1 MEPLALAAL
10 VSVDRSRPAPLSEQ
24 LYRGLRDAIR
34 AGRVTPGTRLPSS
47 RAAAAA
53 LDVSRNTVV
62 AAYDLLRAEGVMEA
76 RQGAAP
82 RVLDVAPGG
91 ASRPA
96 QARSVSLGPRGAAVS
111 RPARANLYAAP
122 SGWFMPGA
130 PDERLFPRAAW
141 ARALRKAAL
150 RPHGPA
156 SGYADFAGG
165 RSLRTALAARL
176 AADRGLVVSADQI
189 LVVSSAQAA
198 FTLLAQVL
206 AEPGDRALVE
216 SPGYAGARA
225 AFAAAGLVVAALP
238 VDEAGADIG
247 RANGPA
253 RLAYVT
259 PSNQYPMGL
268 RMALHRREA
277 LADWARRSGAWII
290 EDDYDG
296 EFHWRGRAVATL
308 QSIAPDVTL
317 YVGSAAK
324 SLMPALR
331 LGWIAAPEPLMTPLR
346 EGVRNL
352 GLGANLHA
360 QAAFEA
366 FLEDGAWRAHIRR
379 IATTYEARGRLLAD
393 ALEDRFGAQFRIS
406 RPDGGLQ
413 LVARLAD
420 HETEGRAIDALGEA
434 GFAVAALSRYGCG
447 GPGPPGLVIG
457 FADAA
462 PALVTRFCAVIARA
476 IPEDLRARRAVRAGG
491 GP

>member
-1 MEPLALAAL
+1 M
-10 VSVDRSRPAPLSEQ
+10 
-24 LYRGLRDAIR
+24 
-34 AGRVTPGTRLPSS
+34 
-47 RAAAAA
+47 
-53 LDVSRNTVV
+53 V
-62 AAYDLLRAEGVMEA
+62 AAYELLRAEGVIEA

-96 QARSVSLGPRGAAVS
+96 VARAVSLGPRGAKVS
-111 RPARANLYAAP
+111 QPARADLYATP

-130 PDERLFPRAAW
+130 PDERLFPRNAW

-156 SGYADFAGG
+156 SGYADYAGSA
-165 RSLRTALAARL
+165 SLRAALAARL
-176 AADRGLVVSADQI
+176 AADRGVLVSAKQI

-206 AEPGDRALVE
+206 AEPGDQGLVE

-225 AFAAAGLVVAALP
+225 AFAAAGLEAAALP
-238 VDEAGADIG
+238 VDDAGADIG
-247 RANGPA
+247 RVTAPA

-259 PSNQYPMGL
+259 PSNQYPLGV

-277 LADWARRSGAWII
+277 LADWARRTGAWII

-331 LGWIAAPEPLMTPLR
+331 LGWIAAPEPLVALLR

-366 FLEDGAWRAHIRR
+366 FVDEGAWRAHIRR
-379 IATTYEARGRLLAD
+379 ISSTYAARGRLLAD
-393 ALEDRFGAQFRIS
+393 ALEERFGAAMEVS

-413 LVARLAD
+413 LVARLSCIEAED
-420 HETEGRAIDALGEA
+420 RAMAALGEA

-447 GPGPPGLVIG
+447 EPGAPGLVIG
-457 FADAA
+457 FADAE
-462 PALVTRFCAVIARA
+462 PALVDRFCAALTA
-476 IPEDLRARRAVRAGG
+476 AVR
-491 GP
+491 

>member
-10 VSVDRSRPAPLSEQ
+10 VSVDRADPAPLSEQ
-24 LYRGLRDAIR
+24 LYRGLRNAIR
-34 AGRVTPGTRLPSS
+34 AGRVAPGMRLPSS

-53 LDVSRNTVV
+53 FHVSRNTAV
-62 AAYDLLRAEGVMEA
+62 AAYDLLRAEGAIEV

-82 RVLDVAPGG
+82 RVLDVASSSAPEPMEG
-91 ASRPA
+91 ADRLA
-96 QARSVSLGPRGAAVS
+96 GHARHRVS
-111 RPARANLYAAP
+111 RPARANLYAVP

-141 ARALRKAAL
+141 ARALRKATL
-150 RPHGPA
+150 RSHGPA
-156 SGYADFAGG
+156 SGYADYAGIS
-165 RSLRTALAARL
+165 SLRAALAARL
-176 AADRGLVVSADQI
+176 ATDRGLAVSANQI
-189 LVVSSAQAA
+189 LVVSSSQAA

-206 AEPGDRALVE
+206 AEPGDRAFVE
-216 SPGYAGARA
+216 SPGYAGSRA
-225 AFAAAGLVVAALP
+225 AFVAAGLEAAALP
-238 VDEAGADIG
+238 VDEAGANIAG
-247 RANGPA
+247 VTGPA
-253 RLAYVT
+253 RLAHVT
-259 PSNQYPMGL
+259 PSNQYPLGV

-277 LADWARRSGAWII
+277 LADWARRCGAWII

-308 QSIAPDVTL
+308 QSIAPDVTI

-331 LGWIAAPEPLMTPLR
+331 LGWIAAPEPLVAPLR

-366 FLEDGAWRAHIRR
+366 FVEDGAWRAHIRR
-379 IATTYEARGRLLAD
+379 IATAYEARGRLLAD
-393 ALEDRFGAQFRIS
+393 ALMDRFGEQIRVS
-406 RPDGGLQ
+406 HPDGGLQ

-420 HETEGRAIDALGEA
+420 QEAERQAIAALGQA

-447 GPGPPGLVIG
+447 ERGPPGLVIG
-457 FADAA
+457 FADAE
-462 PALVTRFCAVIARA
+462 PARVMRFCEALAAA
-476 IPEDLRARRAVRAGG
+476 ISRPA
-491 GP
+491 

>member
-1 MEPLALAAL
+1 
-10 VSVDRSRPAPLSEQ
+10 
-24 LYRGLRDAIR
+24 
-34 AGRVTPGTRLPSS
+34 
-47 RAAAAA
+47 
-53 LDVSRNTVV
+53 
-62 AAYDLLRAEGVMEA
+62 
-76 RQGAAP
+76 
-82 RVLDVAPGG
+82 
-91 ASRPA
+91 
-96 QARSVSLGPRGAAVS
+96 
-111 RPARANLYAAP
+111 
-122 SGWFMPGA
+122 
-130 PDERLFPRAAW
+130 
-141 ARALRKAAL
+141 
-150 RPHGPA
+150 
-156 SGYADFAGG
+156 
-165 RSLRTALAARL
+165 
-176 AADRGLVVSADQI
+176 VVSAGQI

-225 AFAAAGLVVAALP
+225 AFAAAGLEAAALP
-238 VDEAGADIG
+238 VDEAGADIS
-247 RANGPA
+247 RVTAPA

-259 PSNQYPMGL
+259 PSNQYPTGV

-277 LADWARRSGAWII
+277 MADWARRSNAWII

-331 LGWIAAPEPLMTPLR
+331 LGWIAAPEPLVAPLR

-366 FLEDGAWRAHIRR
+366 FVDEGAWRAHIRR
-379 IATTYEARGRLLAD
+379 ISSTYAARGRLLAD
-393 ALEDRFGAQFRIS
+393 ALEERFGAAMEVS

-413 LVARLAD
+413 LVARLPAATV
-420 HETEGRAIDALGEA
+420 EAAAMAALGRA

-447 GPGPPGLVIG
+447 EAGPTGLVIG
-457 FADAA
+457 FADADA
-462 PALVTRFCAVIARA
+462 ALVRRFCEALDAA
-476 IPEDLRARRAVRAGG
+476 IPETERAWSTRRARD
-491 GP
+491 P

>member
-10 VSVDRSRPAPLSEQ
+10 VSLDRAYPAPLSEQ

-34 AGRVTPGTRLPSS
+34 AGRVTRGTRLPSS

-62 AAYDLLRAEGVMEA
+62 AAYDLLRAEGVIEA

-82 RVLDVAPGG
+82 RVLDVEPAG

-96 QARSVSLGPRGAAVS
+96 VARAISLGPRGAKVTQ
-111 RPARANLYAAP
+111 PARADLYATP

-130 PDERLFPRAAW
+130 PDERLFPRNAW
-141 ARALRKAAL
+141 ARALRQAAL

-156 SGYADFAGG
+156 SGYADYAGSA
-165 RSLRTALAARL
+165 SLRAALAARL
-176 AADRGLVVSADQI
+176 AADRGVVVSARQI

-206 AEPGDRALVE
+206 AEPGDGALVE

-225 AFAAAGLVVAALP
+225 AFAAAGLKAAALP
-238 VDEAGADIG
+238 VDDAGADIG
-247 RANGPA
+247 RVTAPA
-253 RLAYVT
+253 RLTYVT
-259 PSNQYPMGL
+259 PSNQYPTGV

-277 LADWARRSGAWII
+277 LADWARRTGAWII

-308 QSIAPDVTL
+308 QAIAPDVTL

-331 LGWIAAPEPLMTPLR
+331 LGWIAAPEPLVAPLR

-366 FLEDGAWRAHIRR
+366 FVDEGAWRAHIRR
-379 IATTYEARGRLLAD
+379 ISSAYAARGKLLAD
-393 ALEDRFGAQFRIS
+393 ALEDRFGAAMDVS

-413 LVARLAD
+413 LVARISD
-420 HETEGRAIDALGEA
+420 TEAEDRAMISLGEA

-447 GPGPPGLVIG
+447 EAGPPGLVIG
-457 FADAA
+457 FADAE
-462 PALVTRFCAVIARA
+462 PAIVDRFCAV
-476 IPEDLRARRAVRAGG
+476 LVTAVR
-491 GP
+491 

>member
-1 MEPLALAAL
+1 MEPLALAAM
-10 VSVDRSRPAPLSEQ
+10 VSVDRADPAPLFEQ

-34 AGRVTPGTRLPSS
+34 AGRLAPGTRLPSS

-53 LDVSRNTVV
+53 LHLSRNTAV
-62 AAYDLLRAEGVMEA
+62 AAYDLLRAEGAIEA

-82 RVLDVAPGG
+82 RVLDVAPSS
-91 ASRPA
+91 APRPVE
-96 QARSVSLGPRGAAVS
+96 ARAISLGPRGAAIS
-111 RPARANLYAAP
+111 QPARANLYAAP
-122 SGWFMPGA
+122 SGLFMPGA

-156 SGYADFAGG
+156 SGYADYAGISLPSRGTGDPPRG
-165 RSLRTALAARL
+165 RSRSRRVGRPDPRRL
-176 AADRGLVVSADQI
+176 ERS
-189 LVVSSAQAA
+189 AA
-198 FTLLAQVL
+198 FTLLAQVWRTGR
-206 AEPGDRALVE
+206 PRIRRV
-216 SPGYAGARA
+216 
-225 AFAAAGLVVAALP
+225 AGLCGGTGGLC
-238 VDEAGADIG
+238 GG
-247 RANGPA
+247 RARGRGCLSTMPA
-253 RLAYVT
+253 PISDASRASHASPMSRRRT
-259 PSNQYPMGL
+259 SIPGRADGAPSARG
-268 RMALHRREA
+268 AG
-277 LADWARRSGAWII
+277 DWARRCCAWII

-331 LGWIAAPEPLMTPLR
+331 LGWIAAPEPLVVPLR

-366 FLEDGAWRAHIRR
+366 FVEDGAWRAHIRR
-379 IATTYEARGRLLAD
+379 IATAYEGRGRLLAD
-393 ALEDRFGAQFRIS
+393 SLEDRFAEQIKVS
-406 RPDGGLQ
+406 HPDGGLQ

-420 HETEGRAIDALGEA
+420 QALERRAMEMLGQA

-447 GPGPPGLVIG
+447 EPGPPGLVIG
-457 FADAA
+457 FADAE
-462 PALVTRFCAVIARA
+462 PARVTRFSEALAAA
-476 IPEDLRARRAVRAGG
+476 IL
-491 GP
+491 